1 LGAIDC
7 WSIITEG
14 RTELVETG
22 VEELVELTVDA
33 EEWIEMTDGNGA
45 FKVRG
50 DDEEDL
56 EREVGNCHDPRFGS
70 GTLAPWRWRLT
81 MQEKAP

>member
-1 LGAIDC
+1 
-7 WSIITEG
+7 
-14 RTELVETG
+14 
-22 VEELVELTVDA
+22 
-33 EEWIEMTDGNGA
+33 MTDGNGA

-70 GTLAPWRWRLT
+70 GTLAP
-81 MQEKAP
+81 